1 METEKSEL
9 VNTVKEWLTID
20 NEIKQLQK
28 EVKIRKQKKKN
39 MTENL
44 VDMMKSRDI
53 DVMSLSKEQL
63 IRTEKKVKAP
73 LSKKHLLNCLL
84 NYFKEDKETINNLG
98 TFIMDSRPVK
108 IKENIRR
115 KNIK

>member
-1 METEKSEL
+1 MENEKNEL

-28 EVKIRKQKKKN
+28 EIKIRKQKKKN

-44 VDMMKSRDI
+44 VNMMKSRDI

-73 LSKKHLLNCLL
+73 LSKKHLLTCLL
-84 NYFKEDKETINNLG
+84 DYFKEDKETINSLG
-98 TFIMDSRPVK
+98 TFIMDSRSVK

>member
-1 METEKSEL
+1 MDNENGEL
-9 VNTVKEWLTID
+9 INTVKEWLSLD

-28 EVKIRKQKKKN
+28 EVKKRKQIKKD

-44 VDMMKSRDI
+44 VDMMKSREI

-84 NYFKEDKETINNLG
+84 DYFKEDKKTIESLG